1 MVPDKWTGLRLLNDS
16 DCPRTPGKRGQ
27 ACSPDLISSP
37 GASPI
42 GVVRQTTAVGQTYP
56 MDHEQGIPRPDAI
69 PERIGI
75 VGGSVPGELRLVDAE
90 TLVRLRRVGEE
101 IGLSG
106 RWSSDWLDR
115 NLARGVTF
123 PIHVA
128 LINNASVGPRAPI
141 QGRCFRC
148 LAYTQLVGTGRST
161 FQIDIDSVDFER
173 LPIMSPG
180 AIREL
185 AHQLI
190 DEDDLDGVWHSD
202 RTLRVVDESSDR
214 EIQVRVEVP
223 DSSVVLTVSDGNN
236 TLFNAS
242 LQARDVRDLARTFR
256 AAAERSE
263 KEFR

>member
-1 MVPDKWTGLRLLNDS
+1 
-16 DCPRTPGKRGQ
+16 
-27 ACSPDLISSP
+27 
-37 GASPI
+37 
-42 GVVRQTTAVGQTYP
+42 
-56 MDHEQGIPRPDAI
+56 
-69 PERIGI
+69 
-75 VGGSVPGELRLVDAE
+75 
-90 TLVRLRRVGEE
+90 
-101 IGLSG
+101 
-106 RWSSDWLDR
+106 
-115 NLARGVTF
+115 
-123 PIHVA
+123 
-128 LINNASVGPRAPI
+128 
-141 QGRCFRC
+141 
-148 LAYTQLVGTGRST
+148 
-161 FQIDIDSVDFER
+161 
-173 LPIMSPG
+173 MSPG